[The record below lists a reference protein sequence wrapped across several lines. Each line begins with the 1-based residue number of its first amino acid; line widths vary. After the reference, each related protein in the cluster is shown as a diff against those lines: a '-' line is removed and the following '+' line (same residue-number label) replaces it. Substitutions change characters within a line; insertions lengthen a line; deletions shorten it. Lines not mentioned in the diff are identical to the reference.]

1 MSRGRGRAYARQ
13 FAGWSGAEGRRSRGS
28 RKSVLCSVD
37 GTVCVGLVALTQ
49 LTLLRTTEV
58 PTERTAAIHTEKVVF
73 YGLYCAPR
81 PRTTQLSQCN
91 SSAFKSYERSRTLC
105 TSPPSASTQAHT
117 VHHGEHA
124 AMLHGAPSHA
134 SPAHHACSR
143 SRCGRHASAIAR
155 GPAVHHRGAREH
167 GLWVRVRVRVRVR
180 CVLFPTVG
188 EAYPWR
194 SA

>member
-1 MSRGRGRAYARQ
+1 MVSM
-13 FAGWSGAEGRRSRGS
+13 
-28 RKSVLCSVD
+28 
-37 GTVCVGLVALTQ
+37 TQ
-49 LTLLRTTEV
+49 L
-58 PTERTAAIHTEKVVF
+58 PTHRVITDHISRTAESCTEKVVSNRI
-73 YGLYCAPR
+73 YSMQTT
-81 PRTTQLSQCN
+81 RTIQLSHCK

-155 GPAVHHRGAREH
+155 GPAVHHPGAREH
-167 GLWVRVRVRVRVR
+167 GLGLGLGLGLACQQR
-180 CVLFPTVG
+180 VLFPRVFKS
-188 EAYPWR
+188 WR
-194 SA
+194 SRTMAFCWTRAASRIYSLSTASMEPHRSSHE